1 MKTIILTLISI
12 LSLGAY
18 GQGINVSLTGL
29 EGWGKKAG
37 VVILVEDYSKFDK
50 SFDAKAI
57 KTKVELKLRLAG
69 IKIAKEKPFSYDS
82 IVINAIPVEVGRRI
96 VGYAVNITLRR
107 RMNFEYAGKTYIA
120 FGATQ
125 KPYGG
130 IAPASKLLAD
140 IDQTM
145 DKILVDYLKAN
156 PKKE

>member
-57 KTKVELKLRLAG
+57 KTKVELGLRLAG
-69 IKIAKEKPFSYDS
+69 IKIAKEKPFSYDEIIITARPLIS
-82 IVINAIPVEVGRRI
+82 GGR
-96 VGYAVNITLRR
+96 VTGYALRISPAR
-107 RMNFEYAGKTYIA
+107 TMKFEYAGKTYMA
-120 FGATQ
+120 LGARN
-125 KPYGG
+125 KAYGG
-130 IAPASKLLAD
+130 ITSKDRLLLN
-140 IDQTM
+140 IRIHM
-145 DKILVDYLKAN
+145 DELLVDYRKAN